1 MSFEEEVLL
10 ARVRAR
16 GSRLLLP
23 TVVICVAAFLASFLS
38 SKFDQQW
45 QLTTLYAICGAVA
58 AFGFVFPLV
67 GYLTTWTDITT
78 VRVITRA
85 GLFGQRYRAVALDKV
100 ERIELEASRTI
111 TLYVSDEEPL
121 RLSGLPKVKLLLQEL
136 NDLKALK
143 HAYLQGAK

>member
-58 AFGFVFPLV
+58 VLGFVFPLV

-111 TLYVSDEEPL
+111 TLYVFDEEPL

>member
-10 ARVRAR
+10 ARLRAR

-23 TVVICVAAFLASFLS
+23 TVLLCVAAFLASFLS
-38 SKFDQQW
+38 SKFDQDW
-45 QLTTLYAICGAVA
+45 QLTTLYSICGAGAV
-58 AFGFVFPLV
+58 FGFLFPLI
-67 GYLTTWTDITT
+67 GYLTAWTDITT
-78 VRVITRA
+78 VQVISRA
-85 GLFGQRYRAVALDKV
+85 GIFGQRYRAVALSKV

-111 TLYVSDEEPL
+111 TLYLSDEEPM

-136 NDLKALK
+136 NDLKTSK

>member
-10 ARVRAR
+10 ARLRAR

-23 TVVICVAAFLASFLS
+23 TVLLCVAAFLASFLS
-38 SKFDQQW
+38 SKFDQDW
-45 QLTTLYAICGAVA
+45 QLTTLYSICGAVA
-58 AFGFVFPLV
+58 VFGFLFPLI
-67 GYLTTWTDITT
+67 GYLTAWTDITT
-78 VRVITRA
+78 VQVISRA
-85 GLFGQRYRAVALDKV
+85 GIFGQRYRAVALSKV

-111 TLYVSDEEPL
+111 TLYLSDEEPM

-136 NDLKALK
+136 NDLKTSK

>member
-38 SKFDQQW
+38 SKLDQQW

-58 AFGFVFPLV
+58 VFGFVFPLV

-111 TLYVSDEEPL
+111 TLYVFDEEPL